1 MDILILGSGIAAVS
15 AAQAARKE
23 NSQAKITIYTDDKN
37 LPYYRLRLLELV
49 ADSANKEK
57 LFLHPASWYED
68 QDIAL
73 VQGHKARE
81 LLAEDKKV
89 LFENGLSASYDR
101 LILATGSSSF
111 VPPIEGKE
119 LPGIYTLWTMDD
131 AHILEKAAESSKHAV
146 VVGGGVLGLET
157 AHVLAGRGLEVAL
170 IDRTPIL
177 MNRQLDKQGAELFT
191 RMVEKLGIQFIGSA
205 NTNAFVAGKDGRVSQ
220 VLLDDGK
227 SIEADMVVV
236 STGVYANTAFIK
248 PGTLRIDR
256 KIEVNRSMQTSDP
269 SVYAAGDVAS
279 VEKSWYGL
287 WQVSMAQGKVA
298 GTNAAGGN
306 ATYEPKVPPY
316 RVATMGTQIVSA
328 GVYDEEVI
336 RRDYPEKADFF
347 ESEVVEDEAHGI
359 YRKLTYC
366 DGNLCGYIL
375 IGDVKDQVKL
385 QKDLKPV
392 LHA

>member
-1 MDILILGSGIAAVS
+1 MDIVILGSGIAAVS

-23 NSQAKITIYTDDKN
+23 NAQAKITIYTDEKD
-37 LPYYRLRLLELV
+37 LPYYRLRLLEVV
-49 ADSANKEK
+49 ADPANEEK
-57 LFLHPASWYED
+57 LRLHPESWYED
-68 QDIAL
+68 QDIRL
-73 VQGHKARE
+73 VEAFKAQE
-81 LLAEDKKV
+81 LLVDEKKV
-89 LFENGLSASYDR
+89 LFENGESVSYDR
-101 LILATGSSSF
+101 LIIATGSSSF
-111 VPPIEGKE
+111 VPPIEGKD
-119 LPGIYTLWTMDD
+119 LPGIYSLWTMED
-131 AHILEKAAESSKHAV
+131 AHQLEKAAQTCKHAV

-157 AHVLAGRGLEVAL
+157 AHVLAGKGLQVVL

-205 NTNAFVAGKDGRVSQ
+205 NTRAFVAGDDGKVSQ
-220 VLLDDGK
+220 VLLDDGRSFK
-227 SIEADMVVV
+227 ADMVVV
-236 STGVYANTAFIK
+236 STGVRANTSFIK
-248 PGTLRIDR
+248 PGSLQIDR
-256 KIEVNRSMQTSDP
+256 KIEVNRSMQTSDS

-306 ATYEPKVPPY
+306 ATYEPTVPPY

-347 ESEVVEDEAHGI
+347 ESEVLEDEDYGI
-359 YRKLTYC
+359 YRKLSYC
-366 DGNLCGYIL
+366 DGDLCGYIL

-392 LHA
+392 KHA

>member
-89 LFENGLSASYDR
+89 LFENGISASYDR

-157 AHVLAGRGLEVAL
+157 AHALAGRGLEVAL

-256 KIEVNRSMQTSDP
+256 KIEVNRSMQTSNP
-269 SVYAAGDVAS
+269 FIYAAGDVAS

-306 ATYEPKVPPY
+306 ATYEPTVPPY

-347 ESEVVEDEAHGI
+347 ESEVVEDEDHGI